1 MHDFGVRVITI
12 EPGIFVTEINGTPKL
27 LKSMNNL
34 WEKAPD
40 DLRKEYGEKWF
51 AKDQLS
57 RSVVVVRDV
66 LVQIT
71 EFGALNL
78 AEVTDAYFH
87 AVTAKYP
94 YLNYTVGVD
103 ARYV

>member
-51 AKDQLS
+51 AK
-57 RSVVVVRDV
+57 
-66 LVQIT
+66 
-71 EFGALNL
+71 GN
-78 AEVTDAYFH
+78 
-87 AVTAKYP
+87 
-94 YLNYTVGVD
+94 
-103 ARYV
+103 